1 MEEFEEWEIVES
13 LSDGGE
19 KHLQVDKVAKEDQKT
34 KVLKDYVEH
43 MQVKVIMNMV
53 VMTLKK
59 AKIFKDQLALT
70 IFTICKIALSLVES

>member
-1 MEEFEEWEIVES
+1 MES

-19 KHLQVDKVAKEDQKT
+19 KDLEGDKVAKEDVKT

-43 MQVKVIMNMV
+43 MQVNVIMNMV

-59 AKIFKDQLALT
+59 AKI
-70 IFTICKIALSLVES
+70 LV

>member
-1 MEEFEEWEIVES
+1 VES

-19 KHLQVDKVAKEDQKT
+19 TDLEGDKVAKEDVKT

-59 AKIFKDQLALT
+59 AKI
-70 IFTICKIALSLVES
+70 LV

>member
-1 MEEFEEWEIVES
+1 VES

-19 KHLQVDKVAKEDQKT
+19 THLEGDKVAKEDVKT
-34 KVLKDYVEH
+34 KALKDYVEH

-59 AKIFKDQLALT
+59 AKIFEDYLALT
-70 IFTICKIALSLVES
+70 IFTICKIALSSIE